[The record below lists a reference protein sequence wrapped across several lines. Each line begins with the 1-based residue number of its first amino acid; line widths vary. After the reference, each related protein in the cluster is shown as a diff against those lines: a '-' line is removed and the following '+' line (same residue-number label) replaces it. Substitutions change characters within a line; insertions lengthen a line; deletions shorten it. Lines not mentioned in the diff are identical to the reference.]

1 MQNEIM
7 VGIEKLNVHF
17 GNVQALHIRE
27 PINIVKG
34 DKLAI
39 IGSNGAGKTTLINA
53 LLDIVPYEGKIEKA
67 VPNEKIGVHLQ
78 FNKYNTFLKIKDIIE
93 TILDAKISELPKTQ
107 ELITFFQFEESL
119 NKRFEQL
126 SGGQK
131 QRLTLILVLSQDTE
145 LVFFDEVTTGLDFET
160 RQDLINLINRWYED
174 KKVTLCYV
182 THYYE
187 EIDNLATKVLLLE
200 KGEVIA
206 HGSKEDLFKKYC
218 GKGIIVLKNT
228 PENMEITKN
237 FRHLVAPPQDIAL
250 SFHNTAEEKEIL
262 AVLSE
267 DNIDYKRSSND
278 VEIMSANAKA
288 AWLKERQQ

>member
-267 DNIDYKRSSND
+267 YNIDYKRSSND

>member
-17 GNVQALHIRE
+17 GNVQALCIRE
-27 PINIVKG
+27 PIKIEKG
-34 DKLAI
+34 DKLAV

-93 TILDAKISELPKTQ
+93 TILDAKISDLPKTQ

-206 HGSKEDLFKKYC
+206 HGSKEELFKKYC

-228 PENMEITKN
+228 PKNMEITKN

-267 DNIDYKRSSND
+267 YNVDYKRSSND

-288 AWLKERQQ
+288 AWLKEKQQ